1 MDRRKPTL
9 RAWKAWTL
17 FLLALVAVG
26 APVWANAYVCPMDR
40 AARAAA
46 VPSGHE
52 TACCSKA
59 ATLPPAAWGV
69 DALEAPCD
77 CAQLQWDVSDID
89 QPRASSVAAV
99 APAIQIAVPSP
110 VSTLRNATV
119 VRRDLSQTPLA
130 SASPPLWIL
139 NQSIRC

>member
-1 MDRRKPTL
+1 M
-9 RAWKAWTL
+9 

-89 QPRASSVAAV
+89 QPRSSSVAAM
-99 APAIQIAVPSP
+99 APVVQIALPSP
-110 VSTLRNATV
+110 VPTLRSATT
-119 VRRDLSQTPLA
+119 TPRIPSHAPPA
-130 SASPPLWIL
+130 SVSPPLWIL